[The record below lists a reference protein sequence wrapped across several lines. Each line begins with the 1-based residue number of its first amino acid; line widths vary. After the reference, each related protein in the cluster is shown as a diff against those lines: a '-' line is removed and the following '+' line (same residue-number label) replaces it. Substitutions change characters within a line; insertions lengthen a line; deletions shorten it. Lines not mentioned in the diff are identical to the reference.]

1 MKKKYSVEEILRI
14 LSEEKQTGK
23 TIRGICREHNI
34 TEQACYRWRLKY
46 EGVDLKEAMR
56 VKQLEEENRR
66 LKQIIIDWAGVRHL
80 INHQISSQRK
90 AC

>member
-46 EGVDLKEAMR
+46 EGVVLK
-56 VKQLEEENRR
+56 
-66 LKQIIIDWAGVRHL
+66 
-80 INHQISSQRK
+80 
-90 AC
+90 

>member
-34 TEQACYRWRLKY
+34 TEQALS
-46 EGVDLKEAMR
+46 
-56 VKQLEEENRR
+56 
-66 LKQIIIDWAGVRHL
+66 L
-80 INHQISSQRK
+80 IHIYNATCIGIYNIFLRF
-90 AC
+90 

>member
-34 TEQACYRWRLKY
+34 TEQACYRWRLNY

-66 LKQIIIDWAGVRHL
+66 LKQIIID
-80 INHQISSQRK
+80 
-90 AC
+90 